1 MLSAYE
7 RRWFSRPLICL
18 LPAPPPPPPLLGVLP
33 PPISS
38 SSSYS
43 VFSRPLRCIYANGEM
58 ESNDY
63 KHQQWQKKSTDL
75 FFFFF
80 LFFSFLCPPFQD
92 FLSLLLLL
100 LLPWRDAFHQSCP
113 VSRRVVVYYS
123 EEESGGGRGLSLSS
137 QGYVRDDLYAAVT
150 FWPFAPP
157 HAGGGHPLS
166 QALLVVVVRSTFE
179 TRRDFLKLRGQQIYQ
194 KKKLGHLPSYVCG
207 IRCIFEFVT
216 LARLKSP
223 VGNAVKLGGNLQ
235 QKEKPCCIK
244 SLATK

>member
-1 MLSAYE
+1 MSGGGFRARSFVFFLLLLLLLLLFLVS
-7 RRWFSRPLICL
+7 FL
-18 LPAPPPPPPLLGVLP
+18 LPFLPLP
-33 PPISS
+33 PTPSFRGLSDAFMQMGRWRATITSTNS
-38 SSSYS
+38 
-43 VFSRPLRCIYANGEM
+43 G
-58 ESNDY
+58 
-63 KHQQWQKKSTDL
+63 KKNPQIF

-80 LFFSFLCPPFQD
+80 LFLYFIFPPFQD
-92 FLSLLLLL
+92 FISLLLLL